1 MNTQEREKLEQ
12 FLDGLVAVKGVNK
25 LPEAEQLIRRAA
37 ARQPDAVYL
46 LVQRCMLLDLA
57 LSQAKAR
64 IAALEEA
71 QGSSGSFLEGGYQPT
86 PAPRYSSPP
95 PGAAAPAPP
104 PMYAAPVGGGAGSFL
119 GQAAATAAG
128 VAGGEFLFEGLEHL
142 FGGHNPGFGQ
152 EGFYGAPNQE
162 VTINNYYENAD
173 DRHREGTDYDRP
185 DADRPDDDAD
195 TFDDDTPNDDTPNDD
210 TPGDDNS
217 FGDGNGDFT

>member
-1 MNTQEREKLEQ
+1 MDTQEREKLEQ

-25 LPEAEQLIRRAA
+25 LPEPEQLIRRAVA
-37 ARQPDAVYL
+37 QQPDAVYL

-95 PGAAAPAPP
+95 PGVAPPAPP

-142 FGGHNPGFGQ
+142 FGGHNPGFGPA
-152 EGFYGAPNQE
+152 GFAGAPNEE

-173 DRHREGTDYDRP
+173 DRHREDMSDV
-185 DADRPDDDAD
+185 DDDRPDDDNPD
-195 TFDDDTPNDDTPNDD
+195 HDNPDDDTSDDDNPD
-210 TPGDDNS
+210 DDNS
-217 FGDGNGDFT
+217 FDDGNGDFT